1 MDVVESNE
9 TFSKKPTVDDAEAN
23 TLLPCCKHTIDQH
36 AAFNAMM
43 VCSECKQII
52 KCFSDEKAYTN
63 YQRFCASGTE
73 KFWLPFMK
81 ELMWLCLVPTI
92 PIRPKALRLELVF
105 CL

>member
-63 YQRFCASGTE
+63 YQRFCASRHRKILATVYEGTH
-73 KFWLPFMK
+73 
-81 ELMWLCLVPTI
+81 VV
-92 PIRPKALRLELVF
+92 VF
-105 CL
+105 SSYDTYST